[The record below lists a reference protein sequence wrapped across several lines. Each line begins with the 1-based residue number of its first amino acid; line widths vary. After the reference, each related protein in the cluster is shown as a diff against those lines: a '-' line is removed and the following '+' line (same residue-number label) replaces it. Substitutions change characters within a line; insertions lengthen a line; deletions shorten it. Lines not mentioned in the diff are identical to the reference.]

1 MGNKNETK
9 RIIEQLEN
17 LPTLPVIMLKI
28 LECIDNPHSSAG
40 DLKNI
45 ISNDVA
51 ISAKILR
58 LANSALFAQS
68 HEIVDIGRAIVVL
81 GFNMV
86 VDVAISVS
94 FASLMMPQKSALVI
108 SMEDFWEH
116 DIAAAQA
123 GRIIGTSIGYPHLE
137 QAFIIGLMHDIG
149 KLVLATHFTKD
160 FNCAVEESQDYDLYL
175 CETEEKVFGFNHA
188 DAGAL
193 LARHWN
199 FPEQLIMSIQY
210 HHHYS
215 ELPEKYKKEIL
226 IAHVADYLAKINGIG
241 NSGDNNKIPM
251 LHPDVF
257 NSLVTS
263 EYDLS
268 LLSEELVKNKA
279 LIKTF
284 IEAIL

>member
-1 MGNKNETK
+1 MNNKNQTK
-9 RIIEQLEN
+9 RIIEHLES
-17 LPTLPVIMLKI
+17 LPTLPIVMLKI
-28 LECIDNPHSSAG
+28 LECIDNPRSSAD

-58 LANSALFAQS
+58 LANSALFGQS
-68 HEIVDIGRAIVVL
+68 HEIVDIKRAIVIL

-94 FASLMMPQKSALVI
+94 FASLLMPQKSALVI

-116 DIAAAQA
+116 DIASAQA
-123 GRIIGTSIGYPHLE
+123 GRIIGTAIGYPYME

-149 KLVLATHFTKD
+149 KLVFASYFTKD
-160 FNCAVEESQDYDLYL
+160 FNRAVEDAQDYDLHL
-175 CETEEKVFGFNHA
+175 WEAEQKVYGFNHA
-188 DAGAL
+188 EAGAL

-210 HHHYS
+210 HHHYA

-226 IAHVADYLAKINGIG
+226 IAHLADYLTKVNGIG
-241 NSGDNNKIPM
+241 NSGDNNKIPI
-251 LHPDVF
+251 LHREVF
-257 NSLVTS
+257 NSLVES

-268 LLSEELVKNKA
+268 LLSEKLVKNKE

-284 IEAIL
+284 LEAVL